1 MAGEDRSREGRE
13 TDEVPPPEDRDYDI
27 ALIAAVAE
35 NGVIGREGEMP
46 WHYPAD
52 LRHFRETTTGH
63 PVVLGRKTYERIVER
78 LGEPLPE
85 RTSVVL
91 SSQDL
96 SLPEGALLAGSVP
109 AALATAAEALPAD
122 RDTVYVAGGGSVYEA
137 TMPVADRLVLTEL
150 DERVDGDTSFP
161 EVDPEEWV
169 ERSRDDRDA
178 LSFVTYERRSP
189 GEQ

>member
-1 MAGEDRSREGRE
+1 MAGDASSEDRE
-13 TDEVPPPEDRDYDI
+13 TDAVPPREERDYDV

-35 NGVIGREGEMP
+35 NGVIGRGGEMP
-46 WHYPAD
+46 WHYPED

-63 PVVLGRKTYERIVER
+63 PVVLGRRTYERIVDR

-96 SLPEGALLAGSVP
+96 SLPEGVLLAHSVP
-109 AALATAAEALPAD
+109 AALETAAGALPAD

-150 DERVDGDTSFP
+150 DATVDGDTYFP
-161 EVDPEEWV
+161 AVDPAEWV
-169 ERSRDDRDA
+169 ERSRDDRED
-178 LSFVTYERRSP
+178 LSFVTYERRSSD
-189 GEQ
+189 GR